1 MNRGAIFSLPN
12 VVSMSR
18 VVLAAG
24 FVGARGAE
32 ERLAL
37 IGVASVT
44 DFLDGWLARRRN
56 AATRWGALID
66 PIADRIFVL
75 TAVSAFLISG
85 ELATW
90 QYFVL
95 LSRDIMT
102 AVGFLVA
109 RLVRWLRPVE
119 FKARYLGKVVTTLQ
133 LATFIAIL
141 AYPDLVTFL
150 VLLVGIASAAAI
162 VDYTYALWRA
172 RAR

>member
-1 MNRGAIFSLPN
+1 MNRGPIFSLPN

-24 FVGARGAE
+24 FVGAHGAD

-37 IGVASVT
+37 VGVASVT

-56 AATRWGALID
+56 VASRWGALID

-75 TAVSAFLISG
+75 TAVTAFLVGG
-85 ELATW
+85 ELTTW

-102 AVGFLVA
+102 AVGFVVA
-109 RLVRWLRPVE
+109 RMVPWLRPVE
-119 FKARYLGKVVTTLQ
+119 FKARYLGKVATTLQ

-141 AYPDLVTFL
+141 AYPRAVTTL
-150 VLLVGIASAAAI
+150 VLSVGVASVAAI

-172 RAR
+172 RAA

>member
-32 ERLAL
+32 DRLAL

-85 ELATW
+85 ELTTW

-109 RLVRWLRPVE
+109 RLVPWLRPVE

-150 VLLVGIASAAAI
+150 VLLVGISSAAAI